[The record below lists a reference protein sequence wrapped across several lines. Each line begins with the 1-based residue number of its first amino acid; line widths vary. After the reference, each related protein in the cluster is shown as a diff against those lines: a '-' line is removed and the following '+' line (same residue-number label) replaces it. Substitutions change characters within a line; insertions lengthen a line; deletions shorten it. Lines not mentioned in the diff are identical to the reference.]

1 MRGITFASAN
11 LSYRQL
17 PNSFQLLLTGQCTF
31 PAPKTLETRIG
42 DVALSEIADDENG
55 VHEDLPDYFP

>member
-1 MRGITFASAN
+1 MMRA
-11 LSYRQL
+11 
-17 PNSFQLLLTGQCTF
+17 GQCSF